1 MKGERLFVER
11 QTELLEQLAEEKDMA
26 IKFKLAFLQCFSPLG
41 RDVAAACQDFGIAV
55 STGYR
60 WLRPWNDAG

>member
-26 IKFKLAFLQCFSPLG
+26 IKFKLAFLKCFSPLG
-41 RDVAAACQDFGIAV
+41 RDGAYLGVGGGKVQQRDKG
-55 STGYR
+55 
-60 WLRPWNDAG
+60 W